1 MRIEDSSPPL
11 LIGVDLGKVTTS
23 LAWGRPSGEGA
34 VDVVGT
40 RALRHHGDPLA
51 PFYALYRELGR
62 DRLAAV
68 AATGV
73 FSDRL
78 GEPVLAGIPE
88 EIAQQEAMT
97 ALCPAGPL
105 CVVRI
110 GGGGYSVLT
119 RDAEGRFAYEPNER
133 CSAGTG
139 QTVEGLC
146 SRLGR
151 SLDEAVALAEAAGD
165 SLTVTSR
172 CAVFAKSELTH
183 YANQGA
189 SHERLFRGVFE
200 GIARNVHALYDRTRP
215 AGAGAVWPVLL
226 VGHGATIAPIAR
238 EFARLAGPRARV
250 EVAEHA
256 GTFEAVGA
264 LVHAARQTGAG
275 DVRWPERPEELARA
289 GGARLRTLPAAATGP
304 GAATRLASPPPDERA
319 GGPAVLGLDLGS
331 TGSKAA
337 LLDLAS
343 GAVLAGVYRRTDGN
357 PVEAAQRLVGAVLEA
372 SAAPVVAVGLT
383 GSGRDAAAAV
393 FRAAYPEAGPRLTV
407 LNEIVAHATAAVRDD
422 PDGGRSLSIV
432 EIGGQDAK
440 FINVRDGRVVD
451 SDMNRVCSAGT
462 GSFLEEQA
470 EAFGLED
477 VTVLG
482 ELAGRSQGPPD
493 LGQTCTVFVADVAA
507 EALAQGFTREDIFAG
522 LQYSVVRNYCGRVK
536 GDRPLLDTV
545 FFQGK
550 PATSP
555 SLARTLAAVT
565 GRTVVVPADPGAMGA
580 IGVALLAAERLDGTE
595 RAAFAR
601 TDAALDLGVVLDAA
615 VVERHERRCG
625 EPSCGNLCRLEVA
638 EVEVAG
644 ERRRVVSGGSCPK
657 YDQLGAVGEKLP
669 REAPR
674 PFRERRELLERLC
687 DEVVPDPRGP
697 FAGLRVGL
705 PVAHYL
711 LDLAPFFAAFFAVLG
726 AAPVLLRARP
736 ETLAAG
742 DRACAAPGVCAPA
755 KLLHGLAVGAD
766 VDVVFAPKLINLRP
780 PNGGAGTSTC
790 PVAQGAPDMVA
801 DALAA
806 AGSAVRL
813 ARPVLCRHEETT
825 LDSSAFWRELV
836 AAARGITRQGV
847 APSSPGG
854 GGGASDLQLA
864 RAVRRAWRAGLAR
877 QARFEEGLAAIGRR
891 AVEYAAAAGRPVV
904 VVCGETHVVHEP
916 LLDCGVGEIAAANGA
931 LAVPVDCY
939 PVSADVPPLARVHW
953 ASAGQTLRG
962 VVAGRRDGDAFPLL
976 VGAYGCGP
984 NSFVEHVFNDLAE
997 GRPYALLESDGHG
1010 GAAGYV
1016 TRVQAFLHAVEQT
1029 RAARP
1034 PETLSRVAAA
1044 ASPDGAAARPDDAP
1058 APPPPSAAPP
1068 PPTAAPAGPA
1078 AVPAPGTGLAA
1089 RLARYDVPLPTSL
1102 DGDPGR
1108 TIVFGHIGGTAGRQ
1122 IVAAMRGQGYR
1133 AEYAGPPDAAALE
1146 CGRRLCSGKECLPYQ
1161 LIWGAL
1167 ARHLETRSGDGR
1179 LLFLSVGQG
1188 FRACRAHLFP
1198 LTEQVALGRLGYD
1211 AVDIADLSLVFGDLT
1226 VVPTVWATLVAQ
1238 DLLNALRFEAYAGER
1253 SRGDADALFEEWSDV
1268 LAAELARERPRG
1280 GAVADTRGAR
1290 DVIGRVRE
1298 VLGGAAAAYAALPR
1312 DRSRAAELRTVH
1324 LCGDL
1329 YLRVD
1334 EWGNDDLQR
1343 RLSEHGLRVL
1353 FEPFGA
1359 FFELLALRD
1368 MQVARRLSRRAVKRR
1383 ATLGVM
1389 RRIVDGLLG
1398 AVQPLHPWLTWPDI
1412 YDVVR
1417 ESDRVFDGYP
1427 MGETV
1432 STVGS
1437 ALHAWRTRPVDG
1449 VVVVSPRGCGP
1460 ALLAESLLRRR
1471 PGPPLLFVYNDGDP
1485 VDADRLRGFGWRL
1498 HAAAPR
1504 RGSAGARR

>member
-1 MRIEDSSPPL
+1 MLANDSAAPL

-23 LAWGRPSGEGA
+23 LAWGRPTGDGA
-34 VDVVGT
+34 VDIAGT

-51 PFYALYRELGR
+51 PFFAFYRELGPER
-62 DRLAAV
+62 VAAV

-78 GEPVLAGIPE
+78 GAPVVAGIPE
-88 EIAQQEAMT
+88 EIAQQEAVT
-97 ALCPAGPL
+97 GLRPDGALT
-105 CVVRI
+105 VVRI
-110 GGGGYSVLT
+110 GGGGYSVLA
-119 RDAEGRFAYEPNER
+119 RDAAGRFTYEPNER

-151 SLDEAVALAEAAGD
+151 TLDEAVALAEAAGD

-215 AGAGAVWPVLL
+215 GAAGAASPVLL

-238 EFARLAGPRARV
+238 EFARLAGAGVRV

-256 GTFEAVGA
+256 GAFEAIGA
-264 LVHAARQTGAG
+264 LRYAAHAEPASSA
-275 DVRWPERPEELARA
+275 VWPARPEDLARA
-289 GGARLRTLPAAATGP
+289 GDGRLRTLPPAAAGP
-304 GAATRLASPPPDERA
+304 GSVVRLEAPPLVTSA

-337 LLDLAS
+337 LLDVAS
-343 GAVLAGVYRRTDGN
+343 GAVLADVYRRTDGN
-357 PVEAAQRLVGAVLEA
+357 PVEAAQRLVAAVLEA
-372 SAAPVVAVGLT
+372 SAAPVVGVGLT

-393 FRAAYPEAGPRLTV
+393 FRAAYPDAGPRLTV

-440 FINVRDGRVVD
+440 FVNVREGRVVD

-470 EAFGLED
+470 EAFGLD
-477 VTVLG
+477 DITLLG
-482 ELAGRSQGPPD
+482 DLAARSPGAPD

-536 GDRPLLDTV
+536 GDRPLLETV

-550 PATSP
+550 PATSR

-580 IGVALLAAERLDGTE
+580 IGVALLAAERLG
-595 RAAFAR
+595 AATR
-601 TDAALDLGVVLDAA
+601 QALDLGVVLDAA

-657 YDQLGAVGEKLP
+657 YDQLGAVGEKLAKD
-669 REAPR
+669 APR
-674 PFRERRELLERLC
+674 PFRERRELLARLSE
-687 DEVVPDPRGP
+687 DVAPDP
-697 FAGLRVGL
+697 AGQLAGVRVGL
-705 PVAHYL
+705 PAAHYL
-711 LDLAPFFAAFFAVLG
+711 LDLAPFFAAFFAALG
-726 AAPVLLRARP
+726 AAPVLITARP

-755 KLLHGLAVGAD
+755 KLLHGLAAAAD
-766 VDVVFAPKLINLRP
+766 VDVLFAPKIINLRP
-780 PNGGAGTSTC
+780 PNGGTGTSTC

-806 AGSAVRL
+806 AGSPVRVL
-813 ARPVLCRHEETT
+813 RPALCRHEETT

-836 AAARGITRQGV
+836 AMVRSLEPATESTTGPAA
-847 APSSPGG
+847 AGG
-854 GGGASDLQLA
+854 LQII
-864 RAVRRAWRAGLAR
+864 RAVRRAWHAGLAH

-891 AVEYAAAAGRPVV
+891 AVDHAAAAGRPVV
-904 VVCGETHVVHEP
+904 VVCGETHVIHEP

-939 PVSADVPPLARVHW
+939 PVPAAVPGLARVHW
-953 ASAGQTLRG
+953 ASAGQTLRAAT
-962 VVAGRRDGDAFPLL
+962 AGRAAGDAFPLL

-984 NSFVEHVFNDLAE
+984 NSFVEHLFNDLGE

-1016 TRVQAFLHAVEQT
+1016 TRIQAFLHAVEQ
-1029 RAARP
+1029 ARGSAP
-1034 PETLSRVAAA
+1034 
-1044 ASPDGAAARPDDAP
+1044 ARGDAP
-1058 APPPPSAAPP
+1058 
-1068 PPTAAPAGPA
+1068 PAGIDLP
-1078 AVPAPGTGLAA
+1078 A
-1089 RLARYDVPLPTSL
+1089 RLARYDVPLPTTL
-1102 DGDPGR
+1102 DGDPQR
-1108 TIVFGHIGGTAGRQ
+1108 TIVFGHIGGTVGRQ
-1122 IVAAMRGQGYR
+1122 IAAALRGQGYR
-1133 AEYAGPPDAAALE
+1133 AEYAGPTDAAALE

-1161 LIWGAL
+1161 LIWGTL
-1167 ARHLETRSGDGR
+1167 ARYLETRSGDGDGR

-1198 LTEQVALGRLGYD
+1198 LTEQVALERLGHD
-1211 AVDIADLSLVFGDLT
+1211 GVDIADLSLVFGDLT
-1226 VVPTVWATLVAQ
+1226 VVPTVWASVVAQ
-1238 DLLNALRFEAYAGER
+1238 DLLNALRFEAYSSER
-1253 SRGDADALFEEWSDV
+1253 TRGDADALFEQWSDV
-1268 LAAELARERPRG
+1268 LAGELARERPRG
-1280 GAVADTRGAR
+1280 NTATDAR
-1290 DVIGRVRE
+1290 SARETLTRVRG

-1312 DRSRAAELRTVH
+1312 DRRRAAELRTVH

-1353 FEPFGA
+1353 FEPYGA

-1368 MQVARRLSRRAVKRR
+1368 MQVAHRLSRRAVKRR
-1383 ATLGVM
+1383 ATLVVM
-1389 RRIVDGLLG
+1389 RAVVDRLLG
-1398 AVQPLHPWLTWPDI
+1398 AVQPLHPWLDWPDI
-1412 YDVVR
+1412 HEVVR

-1432 STVGS
+1432 STVGG
-1437 ALHAWRTRPVDG
+1437 ALHAWRARPVDG

-1460 ALLAESLLRRR
+1460 ALLAEALLRRR

-1485 VDADRLRGFGWRL
+1485 VDADRLRGFAWRL
-1498 HAAAPR
+1498 HAAT
-1504 RGSAGARR
+1504 ARR

>member
-1 MRIEDSSPPL
+1 MSYPWCMLANDSSAPL

-23 LAWGRPSGEGA
+23 LAWGRPAGEVT
-34 VDVVGT
+34 VDIAGT

-51 PFYALYRELGR
+51 PFFALYRELGPEHVG
-62 DRLAAV
+62 AV
-68 AATGV
+68 AATGI
-73 FSDRL
+73 FADRL
-78 GEPVLAGIPE
+78 GGPVIAGIPE
-88 EIAQQEAMT
+88 EIAQQEAAT
-97 ALCPAGPL
+97 ALLPATAVT
-105 CVVRI
+105 VVRI

-119 RDAEGRFAYEPNER
+119 RDETGHFTYEPNER

-151 SLDEAVALAEAAGD
+151 SLEEAVALAEAAHD

-183 YANQGA
+183 YANQGV

-200 GIARNVHALYDRTRP
+200 GIARNVHALYDRTRIG
-215 AGAGAVWPVLL
+215 GAGAASPVFLI
-226 VGHGATIAPIAR
+226 GHGAMIAPIAH
-238 EFARLAGPRARV
+238 EFARLAGPSVRV

-256 GTFEAVGA
+256 GAFEAIGA
-264 LVHAARQTGAG
+264 LRYAARRASAPGEEWPE
-275 DVRWPERPEELARA
+275 WPERPEELARS
-289 GGARLRTLPAAATGP
+289 GSGRLRKLPPAAAGP
-304 GAATRLASPPPDERA
+304 GAVVHLDASQATGSCR
-319 GGPAVLGLDLGS
+319 GPAVLGLDLGS

-337 LLDLAS
+337 LLDLES
-343 GAVLAGVYRRTDGN
+343 GALLADVYRRTDGN
-357 PVEAAQRLVGAVLEA
+357 PVEAAQRLVAAVLEA
-372 SAAPVVAVGLT
+372 CDTPVVGVGLT
-383 GSGRDAAAAV
+383 GSGREAAAAV
-393 FRAAYPEAGPRLTV
+393 FRAAWPDADHRLTV

-422 PDGGRSLSIV
+422 PDGGRNLSIV

-470 EAFGLED
+470 EAFDLD
-477 VTVLG
+477 DISLLG
-482 ELAGRSQGPPD
+482 ELAARSAGAPD

-550 PATSP
+550 PAASP

-580 IGVALLAAERLDGTE
+580 IGVALLAAERLGAAE
-595 RAAFAR
+595 RE
-601 TDAALDLGVVLDAA
+601 ALDLAVVLDAV

-625 EPSCGNLCRLEVA
+625 ERSCGNLCRLEVA
-638 EVEVAG
+638 EVDVAG

-657 YDQLGAVGEKLP
+657 YDQLGAVGTKLP
-669 REAPR
+669 RDTPR
-674 PFRERRELLERLC
+674 PFRERRELLARLA
-687 DEVVPDPRGP
+687 EGVVPDPTGAL
-697 FAGLRVGL
+697 AGVRVAL
-705 PVAHYL
+705 PAAHYL
-711 LDLAPFFAAFFAVLG
+711 LDLAPFFAAFFAALGGEPVVLWS
-726 AAPVLLRARP
+726 RP

-742 DRACAAPGVCAPA
+742 DRTCAAPGVCAPA
-755 KLLHGLAVGAD
+755 KLLHGLAAGAD
-766 VDVVFAPKLINLRP
+766 ADVFFAPKLINLSP
-780 PNGGAGTSTC
+780 PNGGAGRSTC
-790 PVAQGAPDMVA
+790 PVAQGAPDLVA

-806 AGSAVRL
+806 AGSPVRV
-813 ARPVLCRHEETT
+813 ARPALCRNEATT
-825 LDSSAFWRELV
+825 LDSIAFWRELV
-836 AAARGITRQGV
+836 AMVRGLAPAAPGAAG
-847 APSSPGG
+847 PSGSG
-854 GGGASDLQLA
+854 DMKL
-864 RAVRRAWRAGLAR
+864 VRSVWRAWRAGLGR
-877 QARFEEGLAAIGRR
+877 QARFERGLAAIGRR
-891 AVEYAAAAGRPVV
+891 AVEYAAAAGRPAV
-904 VVCGETHVVHEP
+904 VVCGETHVIHEP

-939 PVSADVPPLARVHW
+939 PVPAGVPGLARIHW
-953 ASAGQTLRG
+953 ASAGQTLRA
-962 VVAGRRDGDAFPLL
+962 VVAGRADGDAFPLL

-1016 TRVQAFLHAVEQT
+1016 TRVQAFLHAVEQAR
-1029 RAARP
+1029 RAAPGAGRRP
-1034 PETLSRVAAA
+1034 GGAAWQDLDVAAPERDV
-1044 ASPDGAAARPDDAP
+1044 ASPGLDGVAPELDAAGSGIDM
-1058 APPPPSAAPP
+1058 
-1068 PPTAAPAGPA
+1068 
-1078 AVPAPGTGLAA
+1078 AA
-1089 RLARYDVPLPTSL
+1089 RLVRYDASLPTTL
-1102 DGDPGR
+1102 EGDPDR
-1108 TIVFGHIGGTAGRQ
+1108 TIVFGHVGGTVGRQ
-1122 IVAAMRGQGYR
+1122 IAAALRGQGYR

-1167 ARHLETRSGDGR
+1167 ARHLETRSGDGDGR
-1179 LLFLSVGQG
+1179 LLFLSIGQG

-1198 LTEQVALGRLGYD
+1198 LTEQVALERLGHD
-1211 AVDIADLSLVFGDLT
+1211 GVEIADLSLVFGDLT
-1226 VVPTVWATLVAQ
+1226 VVPTVWATIVAQ
-1238 DLLNALRFEAYAGER
+1238 DLLNALRFEAYASER
-1253 SRGDADALFEEWSDV
+1253 TRGDADALFEKWSV
-1268 LAAELARERPRG
+1268 ALARELEHRRPRG
-1280 GAVADTRGAR
+1280 SVAADARGAR
-1290 DVIGRVRE
+1290 ETIARVRD
-1298 VLGGAAAAYAALPR
+1298 VLGGAAAAYGALPR
-1312 DRSRAAELRTVH
+1312 DHGRAADLRTVH

-1343 RLSEHGLRVL
+1343 RLSEQGLRVL

-1368 MQVARRLSRRAVKRR
+1368 MQVARQLSRRALKRR
-1383 ATLGVM
+1383 ATLVVM
-1389 RRIVDGLLG
+1389 RAVVDRLLA
-1398 AVQPLHPWLTWPDI
+1398 AVQPLHPWLAWPDI
-1412 YDVVR
+1412 NDVVK

-1432 STVGS
+1432 STVGG
-1437 ALHAWRTRPVDG
+1437 ALHAWRARPVDG

-1460 ALLAESLLRRR
+1460 ALLAEALLRRR

-1485 VDADRLRGFGWRL
+1485 VDADRLRGFAWRL
-1498 HAAAPR
+1498 HAAPPR
-1504 RGSAGARR
+1504 R